1 MLNMREVRQNTLI
14 WFDEPEK
21 EVVIKP
27 EEKKN
32 KESDDSGSSE
42 SDSDDLAAEYIDE
55 TSPHELIRDMYSK
68 QVKKEFQSLVN
79 FKFCNDKAKTLNL
92 IKSSV
97 KTTLMVSGRA
107 GIGLVD
113 SLFEYGLTP
122 ASNISN
128 VVIFCN
134 TEKKLEELKTRFMK
148 KKYEVSMEFVM
159 YDQEATY
166 LDQI

>member
-1 MLNMREVRQNTLI
+1 
-14 WFDEPEK
+14 
-21 EVVIKP
+21 
-27 EEKKN
+27 
-32 KESDDSGSSE
+32 
-42 SDSDDLAAEYIDE
+42 
-55 TSPHELIRDMYSK
+55 
-68 QVKKEFQSLVN
+68 
-79 FKFCNDKAKTLNL
+79 
-92 IKSSV
+92 
-97 KTTLMVSGRA
+97 MVSGRA